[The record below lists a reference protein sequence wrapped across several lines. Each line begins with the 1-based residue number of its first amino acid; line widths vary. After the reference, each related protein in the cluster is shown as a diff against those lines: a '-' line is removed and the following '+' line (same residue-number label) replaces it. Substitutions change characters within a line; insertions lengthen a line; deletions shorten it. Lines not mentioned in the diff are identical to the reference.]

1 MNPHP
6 PLPRLLLLPL
16 LLTLLLLSTTV
27 AASQPPSKTKIISLW
42 PLTSPS
48 PTPWVEITLPSSGGK
63 AEYTVLSQESEQEEK
78 GENGG
83 LEGLVRVGWV
93 DDGKWTGVV
102 RRGKD
107 LAATS
112 HPHLLLDVDYTG
124 SVWAVDITSSPG
136 ATPGAASG
144 DGKQRGVVEI
154 RKPRTG
160 ETPVLNRPVVLDA
173 HGKVPVVEVEKG
185 FLQKYWWLLLG
196 GAVLLVGSAGAPE
209 E

>member
-1 MNPHP
+1 MSSLELGIYGVGYVRSCVCRREPPRRRRRCCCRRKSGEEKYRDPKLELTRHLTSRTSPHLTSPELPSSSKLNNRKMNPHP

-102 RRGKD
+102 RRGK
-107 LAATS
+107 
-112 HPHLLLDVDYTG
+112 V
-124 SVWAVDITSSPG
+124 
-136 ATPGAASG
+136 
-144 DGKQRGVVEI
+144 
-154 RKPRTG
+154 
-160 ETPVLNRPVVLDA
+160 
-173 HGKVPVVEVEKG
+173 
-185 FLQKYWWLLLG
+185 
-196 GAVLLVGSAGAPE
+196 
-209 E
+209 